1 MLRLFHFSTD
11 CPEILKLKK
20 SNVILVELSYI
31 DLVLKF
37 QGNRLKNE
45 KALAFWNLAI
55 FRVKIQ
61 DGHHFHG
68 NKGAKKMQNLAVY

>member
-1 MLRLFHFSTD
+1 MH
-11 CPEILKLKK
+11 KK
-20 SNVILVELSYI
+20 TKPYIKKANIILVKLSYI

-61 DGHHFHG
+61 DGRHFHG
-68 NKGAKKMQNLAVY
+68 NKGANKKFSPKMQNLAVY